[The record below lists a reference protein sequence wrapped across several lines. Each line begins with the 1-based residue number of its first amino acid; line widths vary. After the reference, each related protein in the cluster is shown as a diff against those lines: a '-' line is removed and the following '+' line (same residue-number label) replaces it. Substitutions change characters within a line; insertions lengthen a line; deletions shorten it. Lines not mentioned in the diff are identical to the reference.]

1 MGGRHGGGGRDVPV
15 NRPLHLSGA
24 DEHYLRPRSDRPT
37 GPDRR
42 PAGAAAAG
50 RQRSGDRR
58 RRHSAAGAGGARP
71 GGGAPPRTETVDR
84 AAAIYR
90 RGDGDCLVAVGGG
103 SAMDVAKVVAVLV
116 THGGGVLEYE
126 GIGKVPGPTV
136 PVVCLPTTAGTG
148 SEVTQFT
155 VITDRGRPFKLT
167 VGSPYVV
174 PTAAVCDPNLTLS
187 MPQPLT
193 AATGMDALTHGIECY
208 INTVTNP
215 LAKTYP
221 LAAIRL
227 IGRYLRTAYATGKH
241 LEARY
246 HMLLASTLAAMA
258 FGRPA
263 GGANR
268 GVPPFRKGLN
278 PDGRL
283 GAFPEYRR
291 AAGRAGDGPAAA
303 RGGG

>member
-15 NRPLHLSGA
+15 NRHLHLSGA

-58 RRHSAAGAGGARP
+58 RRPSAAGAGRARP
-71 GGGAPPRTETVDR
+71 GG
-84 AAAIYR
+84 
-90 RGDGDCLVAVGGG
+90 GGG

-148 SEVTQFT
+148 SEGTQFT
-155 VITDRGRPFKLT
+155 VITARGRPFKLT
-167 VGSPYVV
+167 GGGPYVV
-174 PTAAVCDPNLTLS
+174 PTAAGGGPHLTLS

-215 LAKTYP
+215 LAKTYA
-221 LAAIRL
+221 LEAIRL
-227 IGRYLRTAYATGKH
+227 IGRYLRTAYAT
-241 LEARY
+241 
-246 HMLLASTLAAMA
+246 
-258 FGRPA
+258 
-263 GGANR
+263 
-268 GVPPFRKGLN
+268 
-278 PDGRL
+278 
-283 GAFPEYRR
+283 
-291 AAGRAGDGPAAA
+291 
-303 RGGG
+303 